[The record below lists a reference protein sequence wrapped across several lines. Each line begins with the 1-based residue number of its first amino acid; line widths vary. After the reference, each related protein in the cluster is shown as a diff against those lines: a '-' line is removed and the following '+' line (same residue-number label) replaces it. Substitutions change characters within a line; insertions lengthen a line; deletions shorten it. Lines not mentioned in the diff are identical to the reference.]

1 MQKIENRLGNIE
13 RNIVRGNLITLLGV
27 ITFLN
32 TKTEDEDG
40 KKLLKVSGILLAVAM
55 LLNGI
60 TDIAA
65 RLNGPVSRFS
75 TK

>member
-65 RLNGPVSRFS
+65 RIGSND
-75 TK
+75 KW

>member
-32 TKTEDEDG
+32 TKTEDENG
-40 KKLLKVSGILLAVAM
+40 KKLLKATGMLLAVAM

-60 TDIAA
+60 NDVVAK
-65 RLNGPVSRFS
+65 V
-75 TK
+75 KE

>member
-60 TDIAA
+60 SDIAA
-65 RLNGPVSRFS
+65 RLDEE
-75 TK
+75 

>member
-1 MQKIENRLGNIE
+1 MKMQKIENRLGNIE

-65 RLNGPVSRFS
+65 RLSEMM
-75 TK
+75 K

>member
-27 ITFLN
+27 IAFLN
-32 TKTEDEDG
+32 TKTEDENG
-40 KKLLKVSGILLAVAM
+40 KKLLKATGMLLAVAM

-60 TDIAA
+60 NDVVAK
-65 RLNGPVSRFS
+65 V
-75 TK
+75 KE

>member
-13 RNIVRGNLITLLGV
+13 RNIVRGNLITLLGI
-27 ITFLN
+27 ITFLK
-32 TKTEDEDG
+32 TKTEAEEG
-40 KKLLKVSGILLAVAM
+40 KNLLKVSGILLAAAM

-65 RLNGPVSRFS
+65 RV
-75 TK
+75 KK

>member
-55 LLNGI
+55 LLDGI
-60 TDIAA
+60 SDIAA
-65 RLNGPVSRFS
+65 RLDEE
-75 TK
+75 

>member
-65 RLNGPVSRFS
+65 RFP
-75 TK
+75 K

>member
-40 KKLLKVSGILLAVAM
+40 KKLLKVSGILLATAM

-65 RLNGPVSRFS
+65 RL
-75 TK
+75 KD

>member
-60 TDIAA
+60 TDIYS
-65 RLNGPVSRFS
+65 RLEE
-75 TK
+75 

>member
-32 TKTEDEDG
+32 TKTEDENG
-40 KKLLKVSGILLAVAM
+40 KKLLKASGILLAVAM

-60 TDIAA
+60 NDIFS
-65 RLNGPVSRFS
+65 RLEE
-75 TK
+75 

>member
-13 RNIVRGNLITLLGV
+13 RNIVRGNLITLLGA

-32 TKTEDEDG
+32 TKTKDGEG
-40 KKLLKVSGILLAVAM
+40 KKLLKVSGIMLAVAM

-60 TDIAA
+60 SDIAA
-65 RLNGPVSRFS
+65 RV
-75 TK
+75 KD

>member
-32 TKTEDEDG
+32 TKAEDENG
-40 KKLLKVSGILLAVAM
+40 KKLLKATGMLLVVAM
-55 LLNGI
+55 MLNGI
-60 TDIAA
+60 NDVVAK
-65 RLNGPVSRFS
+65 V
-75 TK
+75 KE

>member
-32 TKTEDEDG
+32 TKTKDEDG
-40 KKLLKVSGILLAVAM
+40 KKLLKVSGILFAVAM

-60 TDIAA
+60 SDIAA
-65 RLNGPVSRFS
+65 RV
-75 TK
+75 KD

>member
-27 ITFLN
+27 ISFLN

-40 KKLLKVSGILLAVAM
+40 KKLLKVSGILLATAM

-65 RLNGPVSRFS
+65 RL
-75 TK
+75 KD

>member
-32 TKTEDEDG
+32 TKTKDEDG

-60 TDIAA
+60 SDIAA
-65 RLNGPVSRFS
+65 RV
-75 TK
+75 KD